1 MKLRL
6 HSACRLAAGMACLLL
21 APLAQSQ
28 TLGADFSGSYSVRS
42 LGSVPSL
49 PTNYGGLT
57 FLDSNTLLI
66 GGAAN
71 GASGSLYTIDVTR
84 DASNHVSGFVGT
96 AARYGGAT
104 ALIGEYNDGGV
115 LFGPGGVLF
124 TARWPINSLGQTK
137 PGSLDEDKVI
147 ELGPLGVASSLSA
160 LNFVRAGQGGA
171 GQIKMVSYA
180 GGQWY
185 SGSLS
190 ADGSGTFNINGLAQ
204 VDLNGAVA
212 GIQNVPGGPEGFVY
226 IAAGNPD
233 SRRTAC

>member
-96 AARYGGAT
+96 AARYG
-104 ALIGEYNDGGV
+104 
-115 LFGPGGVLF
+115 
-124 TARWPINSLGQTK
+124 ARQ
-137 PGSLDEDKVI
+137 
-147 ELGPLGVASSLSA
+147 
-160 LNFVRAGQGGA
+160 R
-171 GQIKMVSYA
+171 
-180 GGQWY
+180 
-185 SGSLS
+185 
-190 ADGSGTFNINGLAQ
+190 
-204 VDLNGAVA
+204 
-212 GIQNVPGGPEGFVY
+212 
-226 IAAGNPD
+226 
-233 SRRTAC
+233 